1 MENEVNT
8 TPEVTEDKNTSA
20 QETPTPKPNETENPK
35 DINSDLFKLQVEN
48 AKYKKLVDKYSSE
61 IAALKKEVNEKSS
74 QQEILDREKAE
85 AEAEKEAKA
94 AEDHRLVQIYQAK
107 DYYRSLGYKDEYVE
121 KLATASAD
129 NDFESIREL
138 TKKATED
145 LIKTHEEAKEK
156 EFFEKYPQPNHGT
169 GSVEDDDPFLKGFN
183 SVPTVFPRP

>member
-20 QETPTPKPNETENPK
+20 QEIPKPNETETQK

-107 DYYRSLGYKDEYVE
+107 DYYR
-121 KLATASAD
+121 
-129 NDFESIREL
+129 
-138 TKKATED
+138 
-145 LIKTHEEAKEK
+145 
-156 EFFEKYPQPNHGT
+156 
-169 GSVEDDDPFLKGFN
+169 
-183 SVPTVFPRP
+183 

>member
-8 TPEVTEDKNTSA
+8 SPEVTEDKNTGA
-20 QETPTPKPNETENPK
+20 QETPTPKPNDVETPK
-35 DINSDLFKLQVEN
+35 DTNSDIFKLQVEN

-129 NDFESIREL
+129 NDFESIRE
-138 TKKATED
+138 
-145 LIKTHEEAKEK
+145 
-156 EFFEKYPQPNHGT
+156 
-169 GSVEDDDPFLKGFN
+169 
-183 SVPTVFPRP
+183 